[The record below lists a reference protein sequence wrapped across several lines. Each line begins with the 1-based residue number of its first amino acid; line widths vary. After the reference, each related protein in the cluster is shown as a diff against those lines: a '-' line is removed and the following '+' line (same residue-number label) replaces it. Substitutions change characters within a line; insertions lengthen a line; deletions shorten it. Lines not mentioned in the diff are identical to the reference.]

1 MMVASSLI
9 QVHWRAV
16 RMKVNSCL
24 TIWPSLNGFRVWN
37 HIWSPRLKVLK
48 GFVCFQT
55 KPDLQIMIMNG
66 ERQKF
71 PPLEAIICVD
81 SVSPDLVY
89 QRSGRSLDQRPSW
102 EIPHTSG
109 TLQYKKRRCTSGV
122 SPDLVYQAR
131 KSADQCTAETVV
143 RNLRRTRPNNKRA
156 IENSAFN
163 FVI

>member
-102 EIPHTSG
+102 EIPYTTAVVHSN
-109 TLQYKKRRCTSGV
+109 KKREGVPAVNLPTWCTRLGNLLTSV
-122 SPDLVYQAR
+122 LQRPWWEIYA
-131 KSADQCTAETVV
+131 V
-143 RNLRRTRPNNKRA
+143 RGQTIRER
-156 IENSAFN
+156 
-163 FVI
+163 